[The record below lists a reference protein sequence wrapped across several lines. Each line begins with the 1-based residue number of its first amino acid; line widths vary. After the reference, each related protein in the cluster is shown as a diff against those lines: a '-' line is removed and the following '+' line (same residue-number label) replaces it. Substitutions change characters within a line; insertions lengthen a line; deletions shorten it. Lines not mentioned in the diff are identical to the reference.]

1 MNIQA
6 MQPGNQGAMEAEREE
21 APSSPA
27 PSSSPITHPSKPATR
42 VSVEVPADPGFNP
55 FDPAWIKLWENVG
68 PISYLVLLCLL
79 VWLLTRLVEVV
90 KGK

>member
-6 MQPGNQGAMEAEREE
+6 MQPGNLRETDAKTMEIL
-21 APSSPA
+21 SSPA
-27 PSSSPITHPSKPATR
+27 PTATPTPIQPKPTAR
-42 VSVEVPADPGFNP
+42 VSVEIPADPGFNP
-55 FDPAWIKLWENVG
+55 FDPNWVKLWEHVG

>member
-1 MNIQA
+1 
-6 MQPGNQGAMEAEREE
+6 MQPANLEKLNVTNLETLTNPAS
-21 APSSPA
+21 PSNPI
-27 PSSSPITHPSKPATR
+27 PSQPKPTAK
-42 VSVEVPADPGFNP
+42 VSVEIPADPGFNP
-55 FDPAWIKLWENVG
+55 FDPTWVKLWEDVG